1 MKETVDTA
9 KKLGDEGFRDVDLG
23 EIQGLTD
30 VTPEELRED
39 DTTEMKASEPAPGG
53 GGGGEK
59 GDSEDTVPENTV
71 T

>member
-39 DTTEMKASEPAPGG
+39 DTTEMKASEPALGG
-53 GGGGEK
+53 GGGG
-59 GDSEDTVPENTV
+59 
-71 T
+71 

>member
-53 GGGGEK
+53 GGGGVRKETQK
-59 GDSEDTVPENTV
+59 TPCQKTQ
-71 T
+71 